1 MPPLTQIREV
11 LLHNTAIPSYHRKS
25 FLSLFW
31 KRNLLIIPSTIQ
43 SKKRQTQNAM
53 IEAGYSLIPKMLL
66 QLEIFVIFLCKNLS
80 LDSAREKSH

>member
-11 LLHNTAIPSYHRKS
+11 LLHNTAIPYHRKS
-25 FLSLFW
+25 FLSLCW
-31 KRNLLIIPSTIQ
+31 QRNLLIIPSTIQ